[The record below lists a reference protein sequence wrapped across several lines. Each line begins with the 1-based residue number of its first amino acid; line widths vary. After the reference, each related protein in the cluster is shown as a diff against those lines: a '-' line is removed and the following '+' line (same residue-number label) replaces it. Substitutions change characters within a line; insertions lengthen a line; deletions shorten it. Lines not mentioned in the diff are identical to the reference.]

1 MHLLERFLIYSVWF
15 IGFVSLW
22 FIPKHKYFEASFIFL
37 FAQLQTW
44 IFGLLVVE
52 FGLIEYPVRELSK
65 ANSTSFTFEYFIMP
79 IMCIFFIL
87 YFPDTKKIPSK
98 MLFYIEF
105 LLPFT
110 IIEVIVERYTLI
122 LKYIQWHWYFTFIS
136 MLIVFYIVRVGYKWF
151 FKINKP
157 FSPL

>member
-1 MHLLERFLIYSVWF
+1 MHLLEKVIIYSVWV

-22 FIPKHKYFEASFIFL
+22 FIPKNKYFEVSFIFL

-44 IFGLLVVE
+44 IFGLIVVE
-52 FGLIEYPVRELSK
+52 FGLIQYPVRELSK

-79 IMCIFFIL
+79 IMCIFFNL
-87 YFPDTKKIPSK
+87 YFPDTKSTPLKI
-98 MLFYIEF
+98 LYYIEC

-110 IIEVIVERYTLI
+110 LIELIVERYTLI
-122 LKYIQWHWYFTFIS
+122 LKYTHWHGYLTFIS
-136 MLIVFYIVRVGYKWF
+136 MLIVFYIVRMVYKWF

-157 FSPL
+157 LSPF